1 MALRRIVTYGTPVLR
16 QRTKEV
22 ANVDG
27 ELQQL
32 IDDMVDTMYAAP
44 GVGLAANQVGSPHR
58 LFVANPADD
67 RDPSKLLV
75 VINPEIA
82 ESDGDFTNEEG
93 CLSIPDYREEVRRAR
108 RVLLRGLDRQGTP
121 IEVEGRDLLARIFQH
136 EMDHLNGL
144 FFVDRLSPA
153 KRDILTRKLKR
164 PSSSPRPDAGAELDR
179 DRSPRGARELHLR
192 RREPAHASHRHRRS
206 PPAAHLHL
214 RSPRPAPH
222 RDHESRYGDVY
233 S

>member
-22 ANVDG
+22 ASVDG

-32 IDDMVDTMYAAP
+32 IDDMVETMYVAP

-75 VINPEIA
+75 VINPEIV
-82 ESDGDFTNEEG
+82 ESDGEFANEEG

-108 RVLLRGLDRQGTP
+108 RVLLRGLDRQGKP

-153 KRDILTRKLKR
+153 KRDILARKLKK
-164 PSSSPRPDAGAELDR
+164 AFLD
-179 DRSPRGARELHLR
+179 STA
-192 RREPAHASHRHRRS
+192 
-206 PPAAHLHL
+206 
-214 RSPRPAPH
+214 
-222 RDHESRYGDVY
+222 
-233 S
+233 

>member
-22 ANVDG
+22 ASLDG

-32 IDDMVDTMYAAP
+32 IDDMVETMYAAP

-58 LFVANPADD
+58 LFVANPSDD
-67 RDPSKLLV
+67 RDPSKLLA
-75 VINPEIA
+75 VINPEVV
-82 ESDGDFTNEEG
+82 ESDGEFTNEEG

-108 RVLLRGLDRQGTP
+108 CVLLRGLDRQGKP

-153 KRDILTRKLKR
+153 KRDILARKLKK
-164 PSSSPRPDAGAELDR
+164 AFL
-179 DRSPRGARELHLR
+179 
-192 RREPAHASHRHRRS
+192 EPA
-206 PPAAHLHL
+206 
-214 RSPRPAPH
+214 
-222 RDHESRYGDVY
+222 V
-233 S
+233 

>member
-22 ANVDG
+22 ANADG

-32 IDDMVDTMYAAP
+32 IDDMVETMYAAP

-58 LFVANPADD
+58 LFVANPSDD

-75 VINPEIA
+75 VINPEVV
-82 ESDGDFTNEEG
+82 ESDGELTNEEG

-108 RVLLRGLDRQGTP
+108 RILLRGLDRQGKP

-153 KRDILTRKLKR
+153 KRDILTRKLKK
-164 PSSSPRPDAGAELDR
+164 AFLD
-179 DRSPRGARELHLR
+179 PGN
-192 RREPAHASHRHRRS
+192 
-206 PPAAHLHL
+206 
-214 RSPRPAPH
+214 
-222 RDHESRYGDVY
+222 
-233 S
+233 